1 MVNIL
6 SVFEEIK
13 EYTLESIRNAEKAG
27 KSHDPWTDTGLG
39 YDAGWIN
46 NELGRAQMF
55 LLAARPEL
63 SIHKVRLLDMIGE
76 NVTTQDIL
84 DEMNA
89 KDQNYIQNLFKVFD
103 FFATHETQWCSFDL
117 KDQSKIDQIK
127 KII

>member
-13 EYTLESIRNAEKAG
+13 EYTLESIRNAEKSG
-27 KSHDPWTDTGLG
+27 KSHDPWIDTGLG

-63 SIHKVRLLDMIGE
+63 IIHKVRLLDLIGDD
-76 NVTTQDIL
+76 VTTQNIL

-89 KDQNYIQNLFKVFD
+89 KDQGYIQDLFKVYG
-103 FFATHETQWCSFDL
+103 FFATHEPQWCSYDL
-117 KDQSKIDQIK
+117 KDQSKINQIK
-127 KII
+127 NLF